1 MLTKTTVVAIQ
12 ALLLLTVERDDERPK
27 TPRQIAARLGASPT
41 YLGKI
46 LGQLAKG
53 GILRAV
59 RGARGG
65 VLLAK
70 PPSEITLLDV
80 YVATQG
86 PLIPD
91 YCTSAHDARHACAF
105 HGAMSQLHLQFEGAL
120 ARWSIAALAASPPGK
135 SARTCRMRLE
145 PAPQRLAVLRP
156 TR

>member
-12 ALLLLTVERDDERPK
+12 ALLLLAIERDDEHPR

-53 GILRAV
+53 GMLRAV

-65 VLLAK
+65 VLLARA
-70 PPSEITLLDV
+70 PDQIALLDV
-80 YVATQG
+80 YTATQG

-91 YCTSAHDARHACAF
+91 YCQGTLDARHICTF
-105 HGAMSQLHLQFEGAL
+105 HLAMSQLHAQLQGAL
-120 ARWSIAALAASPPGK
+120 ARWSIADLAGRMPGK
-135 SARTCRMRLE
+135 AAKTCRMALH
-145 PAPQRLAVLRP
+145 PLPVLRP
-156 TR
+156 SA